1 LYPSETRVWQGIAPG
16 RRVAVAGE
24 IEPMMKLSIKSMLL
38 LAIIGVGFPLIAGSA
53 AEAQSFSVIHNFAG
67 NDGSGPLAGLAMDAQ
82 ENLYGTASEG
92 GVYGDGVLFK
102 ASRNGE
108 EKVLHN
114 FGHGTDGST
123 PESSVI
129 LDAAGDL
136 FGTTLSG
143 GISSFGTVFKVSPKG
158 AETILYSFAGGTDGA
173 NPIGGLTMDK
183 AGNLYGTTSGG
194 GAFNAGTVFKIGS
207 TGKHTVL
214 YNFGQ
219 AVNDGSTPV
228 AGVTFDPKGNL
239 YGTTSVA
246 GTYGYGTVFQLKP
259 SGTAWS
265 EVILHQF
272 EMESDGG
279 TPYAGLVFDHSGNL
293 YGAATQG
300 GDGSGGGGTV
310 FELTPSGASWNF
322 QVLYGLAGWNISGTF
337 RDLLYDDSTG
347 VIYATTHCDGAYDS
361 GTVYQLKPSGG
372 SWLYTE
378 LYTFTGSSDGLY
390 LFSNL
395 VMDKAGNLY
404 GTTSLGG
411 GNGMGEIFQVKP

>member
-1 LYPSETRVWQGIAPG
+1 LYHPKTRVWRGIALGRKIVPG
-16 RRVAVAGE
+16 AAAS
-24 IEPMMKLSIKSMLL
+24 MKNVSARSFYL
-38 LAIIGVGFPLIAGSA
+38 LAIFYAGISVSFVSSSQ
-53 AEAQSFSVIHNFAG
+53 AQSFSVVHSFA
-67 NDGSGPLAGLAMDAQ
+67 NDDGSEPLAGLAMDAR
-82 ENLYGTASEG
+82 ENLYGTASSG
-92 GVYGDGVLFK
+92 GAYGDGVVFK
-102 ASRNGE
+102 ASRNGVE
-108 EKVLHN
+108 MVLHS

-129 LDAAGDL
+129 LDATGNL
-136 FGTTLSG
+136 YGTTFVG
-143 GISSFGTVFKVSPKG
+143 GTSSAGTVFKVSSKG
-158 AETILYSFAGGTDGA
+158 TEMVLYNFAGGADGA
-173 NPIGGLTMDK
+173 NPIAGLAMDK
-183 AGNLYGTTSGG
+183 AGNLYGTTSTGG
-194 GAFNAGTVFKIGS
+194 TFNEGTVFRVSS

-214 YNFGQ
+214 YNFGE

-228 AGVTFDPKGNL
+228 AGVTLDSEGSL
-239 YGTTSVA
+239 YGTTSAGGVA
-246 GTYGYGTVFQLKP
+246 GYGTVFELKP
-259 SGTAWS
+259 SGSASS
-265 EVILHQF
+265 ETILHQF
-272 EMESDGG
+272 ELQSDGG
-279 TPYAGLVFDHSGNL
+279 TPYAGLIFDHSGNL

-310 FELTPSGASWNF
+310 FELTPSGANWNF
-322 QVLYGLAGWNISGTF
+322 HVLYGLAGWNISGTF
-337 RDLLYDDSTG
+337 RDLLYDNSTG